1 MHEFACWLSQ
11 STVLGFMLRRSK
23 AQAAGFGPLQEG
35 LVLNCSSALVR
46 QLLGSPPPMVRV
58 TPI

>member
-1 MHEFACWLSQ
+1 MTSWALLKC
-11 STVLGFMLRRSK
+11 SK

-46 QLLGSPPPMVRV
+46 QLLASPPPPVRV
-58 TPI
+58 ILKHVDI